1 MLSYIYFLSIMYMPS
16 HNLTELHIY
25 DILYLLKDFRLRGD
39 SMVSEAQ
46 KRATKNYE
54 KEKID
59 KVTLRLEK
67 GKKEIYRI
75 EAEKRNISLNAFIVE
90 AIEEKIKNQ

>member
-1 MLSYIYFLSIMYMPS
+1 MKKNPK
-16 HNLTELHIY
+16 T
-25 DILYLLKDFRLRGD
+25 
-39 SMVSEAQ
+39 SEAQ

-67 GKKEIYRI
+67 GKKEIYQS
-75 EAEKRNISLNAFIVE
+75 EAKKRNISLNAFIVE
-90 AIEEKIKNQ
+90 ALEEKHNEKM

>member
-1 MLSYIYFLSIMYMPS
+1 
-16 HNLTELHIY
+16 
-25 DILYLLKDFRLRGD
+25 
-39 SMVSEAQ
+39 MVSEAQ

-67 GKKEIYRI
+67 GKKEIYRS

-90 AIEEKIKNQ
+90 AIEEKIKNDWSIYCKTALYRRNKLINETAEICHQLNIKEV

>member
-1 MLSYIYFLSIMYMPS
+1 
-16 HNLTELHIY
+16 
-25 DILYLLKDFRLRGD
+25 
-39 SMVSEAQ
+39 MVSEAQ

-67 GKKEIYRI
+67 GKKEIYRS

-90 AIEEKIKNQ
+90 AIEEKIKND

>member
-1 MLSYIYFLSIMYMPS
+1 MRFLLIMYMPS
-16 HNLTELHIY
+16 YNLTELSIY
-25 DILYLLKDFRLRGD
+25 AILYLLKDFRSWGD

-67 GKKEIYRI
+67 GKKEIYRN

-90 AIEEKIKNQ
+90 AIEEKIKNDWSV

>member
-1 MLSYIYFLSIMYMPS
+1 
-16 HNLTELHIY
+16 
-25 DILYLLKDFRLRGD
+25 
-39 SMVSEAQ
+39 MVSEAQ

>member
-1 MLSYIYFLSIMYMPS
+1 
-16 HNLTELHIY
+16 
-25 DILYLLKDFRLRGD
+25 
-39 SMVSEAQ
+39 MVSEAQ

-67 GKKEIYRI
+67 GKKEIYRN

-90 AIEEKIKNQ
+90 AIEEKIKND